1 MSELISRSIIN
12 LVDKNLEKLFSL
24 RNLIKTKEDGS
35 FVSKADIF
43 LQNLII
49 NKLISFFPDHL
60 VISEE
65 LDNSNVNFNHDGS
78 YIIID
83 PIDGTENFVSGLKE
97 WGIGLSVFTN
107 GEHTYSL
114 IYLPELN
121 ENIDS
126 HKKFNR
132 FKSRISG
139 VSSSLQLN
147 DLKKLHFNSYEYR
160 ITGCSMYNMFCA
172 ITGRFKN
179 FENIKGVN
187 CWDILPGL
195 NIALKNDIPVLVNEV
210 KYTGN
215 ILFPNQ
221 KYKIRIG

>member
-1 MSELISRSIIN
+1 MNELISKSIIN
-12 LVDKNLEKLFSL
+12 LVNANLEKLLSL
-24 RNLIKTKEDGS
+24 RDYTKKKEDGS

-43 LQNLII
+43 LQNIII
-49 NKLISFFPDHL
+49 NKMISFFPDHI

-65 LDNSNVNFNHDGS
+65 LDNSNINFNYDGS

-107 GEHTYSL
+107 GKHTYSL

-126 HKKFNR
+126 FKKFNR
-132 FKSRISG
+132 FKSRITG
-139 VSSSLQLN
+139 VSSSLKFN

-187 CWDILPGL
+187 CWDVLPGL
-195 NIALKNDIPVLVNEV
+195 NIALKNNIPVLVNEA
-210 KYTGN
+210 KYDGN